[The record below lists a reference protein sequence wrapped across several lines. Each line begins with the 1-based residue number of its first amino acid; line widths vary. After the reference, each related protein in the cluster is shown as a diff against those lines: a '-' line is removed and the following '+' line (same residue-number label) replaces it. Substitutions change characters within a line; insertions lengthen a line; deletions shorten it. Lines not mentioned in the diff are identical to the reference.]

1 MSITGNRSLFSQF
14 NEHHNAPTV
23 KFGCGTVQQALGW
36 GTVCLTSSVLQQPVT
51 LTKVLYIPGCPVNLI
66 SVQSV
71 AYSSN
76 CTVSFSS
83 TACTAVRV
91 STVLWSFPA
100 TSQGVYTFT
109 STSCNDALSGSP
121 AVPVYS
127 VAMSESG

>member
-14 NEHHNAPTV
+14 NEHQNAPTV

-51 LTKVLYIPGCPVNLI
+51 LTKVLCIPGYPVNLI

-71 AYSSN
+71 AYSST

-91 STVLWSFPA
+91 FHCLVVIPS
-100 TSQGVYTFT
+100 YK
-109 STSCNDALSGSP
+109 SGCLYFHIHF
-121 AVPVYS
+121 VQRCT
-127 VAMSESG
+127 